1 MRGLEPPMIILFAA
15 LALAAV
21 PWLLA
26 LSKRFGLAIAVP
38 GTAAAAILVALTM
51 LLVSHATRWD
61 IVATQV
67 GGALIFAAV
76 GALLL
81 RRTPGALRKPG
92 RHAVALWV
100 APMLGAL
107 GWIGTLV
114 ASQFVPGAARLSWA
128 MNGDGF
134 NNLFYG
140 NVILSARGLAL
151 GQSENPVPLPASL
164 LALAMAPGRS
174 SIANRDLLAH
184 DLASFTII
192 WTLIFA
198 AVCILTGA
206 VVASLIPKRY
216 PVLVGVA
223 SALGSLL
230 PLTWY
235 VAGLPMQW
243 GYFNANVVLP
253 LLLSTWLVF
262 LASRRFPIAALVTIS
277 GLTTLVLATWAP
289 LVLVPGALA
298 IVILARD
305 WKLIRSLQG
314 RSAVIIVIAAAQVM
328 AWVAIVTVPTF
339 LAQGDALEIAGHGF
353 PSAWPIVPVLLVAL
367 VGLALLTAR
376 KTPFPV
382 LPGMIAVVGSS
393 VAASGALIYLDHG
406 QGDPWTAYY
415 PTKLAWILSVFL
427 VIIVLSLA
435 LAAVRA
441 LVSDGRWVTV
451 GVAAVSAAVLLACA
465 ALPAE
470 GPAETVVRQPLT
482 RILTGSIWHTG
493 DRAVSKILRLSDPR
507 DPGILWQSGDPDEA
521 MIDFW
526 VLVTRG
532 GDLLGDQELRAI
544 AFVAYREYRA
554 TGTFDDSDIAPLCRI
569 VTLMESTPTVHTS
582 SAGLEAH
589 LRDACPA
596 VTPRVVV
603 DER

>member
-1 MRGLEPPMIILFAA
+1 MIILFVA
-15 LALAAV
+15 LALAGV

-26 LSKRFGLAIAVP
+26 LSKRFGLVIAVP
-38 GTAAAAILVALTM
+38 GTAAAAILMALTM
-51 LLVSHATRWD
+51 LLVSHATQLD

-67 GGALIFAAV
+67 VGALVFAAA

-81 RRTPGALRKPG
+81 RRTPGALRRPG

-100 APMLGAL
+100 SPVLGAL

-134 NNLFYG
+134 NNIFYG

-164 LALAMAPGRS
+164 LSLAMAPGRS
-174 SIANRDLLAH
+174 SIVDRDLLAH
-184 DLASFTII
+184 DLSSFTVI

-198 AVCILTGA
+198 ATCILSGA
-206 VVASLIPKRY
+206 AVASIIPKRY
-216 PVLVGVA
+216 PVVVGVA

-253 LLLSTWLVF
+253 LLLSTWLAF

-298 IVILARD
+298 IVILVRD

-314 RSAVIIVIAAAQVM
+314 RSAVILVLAAVQVM
-328 AWVAIVTVPTF
+328 AWVGIVTVPTF

-353 PSAWPIVPVLLVAL
+353 PSAWPIVPVLVVAL
-367 VGLALLTAR
+367 VGLALLRRR
-376 KTPFPV
+376 KTSLPV
-382 LPGMIAVVGSS
+382 LPGTIAVVGAS
-393 VAASGALIYLDHG
+393 AAATGMLIYLDHG

-441 LVSDGRWVTV
+441 LLSGRRLVMV

-465 ALPAE
+465 ALPVD
-470 GPAETVVRQPLT
+470 GSAETVVRQPLT

-493 DRAVSKILRLSDPR
+493 DRAAEKILTLSDPSA
-507 DPGILWQSGDPDEA
+507 PGILWKSGNPDEA

-532 GDLLGDQELRAI
+532 GDLVGDQELRAI

-554 TGTFDDSDIAPLCRI
+554 TGTFDDSDIAPLCRV
-569 VTLMESTPTVHTS
+569 VTLMKPTPTVHTS
-582 SAGLEAH
+582 SSGLEAE
-589 LRDACPA
+589 LRGACPA
-596 VTPRVVV
+596 VLPRVVV
-603 DER
+603 EAR